1 MPEPQLPSFNLS
13 RRTKLRPLENL
24 PLWDIWYTGL
34 SPFPSDIINPSIRAS
49 LVAGLLQP
57 QAFAETSDSHAPS
70 PIIPPLRDLPDI
82 SILFKRY
89 LDSSKMINV
98 YDWYESFVVAL
109 ETQRRELQKAERLR
123 NTNGDDGVSQ
133 RSQTPR
139 TPRTP
144 KRGRKGK
151 ERATEEEENVN
162 EDEVEEMTEEDVEK
176 WRIEVQARF
185 MRSYHDLEF
194 MGFIKP
200 TGRKADHVIKT
211 IYDLPD

>member
-1 MPEPQLPSFNLS
+1 MRFSVPEPQLPSFNPS

-98 YDWYESFVVAL
+98 YDWFESFKTVL
-109 ETQRRELQKAERLR
+109 EDQRQHYKDLPLPAAQTPASPRKRGKGKQKASPQI
-123 NTNGDDGVSQ
+123 DAS
-133 RSQTPR
+133 
-139 TPRTP
+139 
-144 KRGRKGK
+144 
-151 ERATEEEENVN
+151 
-162 EDEVEEMTEEDVEK
+162 EEDDDK
-176 WRIEVQARF
+176 WDIHVQARF
-185 MRSYHDLEF
+185 
-194 MGFIKP
+194 IKALHELDYLGLIKH
-200 TGRKADHVIKT
+200 TGRKVDHLVRTLFDI
-211 IYDLPD
+211 DDAQ

>member
-1 MPEPQLPSFNLS
+1 MNALLHPHDFSAAHEGLFGVSSNDPNYHETGPDPHLAVNPSTPGRRGTDPEP
-13 RRTKLRPLENL
+13 RRQL
-24 PLWDIWYTGL
+24 PLW
-34 SPFPSDIINPSIRAS
+34 
-49 LVAGLLQP
+49 Q
-57 QAFAETSDSHAPS
+57 
-70 PIIPPLRDLPDI
+70 LPDT

-89 LDSSKMINV
+89 MDAGRLINV

>member
-1 MPEPQLPSFNLS
+1 MRFSVPEPQLPSFNLS

-98 YDWYESFVVAL
+98 YDWFESFKTVL
-109 ETQRRELQKAERLR
+109 EDQRQHYKDLPLPAAQTPASPRKRGKGKQKASPQI
-123 NTNGDDGVSQ
+123 DAS
-133 RSQTPR
+133 
-139 TPRTP
+139 
-144 KRGRKGK
+144 
-151 ERATEEEENVN
+151 
-162 EDEVEEMTEEDVEK
+162 EEDDDK
-176 WRIEVQARF
+176 WDIHVQARF
-185 MRSYHDLEF
+185 
-194 MGFIKP
+194 IKALHELDYLGLIKH
-200 TGRKADHVIKT
+200 TGRKVDHLVRTLFDI
-211 IYDLPD
+211 DDAQ

>member
-1 MPEPQLPSFNLS
+1 MRFSVPEPQLPSFNPS

-89 LDSSKMINV
+89 LDSSRMINV
-98 YDWYESFVVAL
+98 YDWFESFKTVL
-109 ETQRRELQKAERLR
+109 EDQRQHYKDLPLPAA
-123 NTNGDDGVSQ
+123 
-133 RSQTPR
+133 QTPAS
-139 TPRTP
+139 PR
-144 KRGRKGK
+144 KRGKGK
-151 ERATEEEENVN
+151 QRPLL
-162 EDEVEEMTEEDVEK
+162 K
-176 WRIEVQARF
+176 
-185 MRSYHDLEF
+185 
-194 MGFIKP
+194 
-200 TGRKADHVIKT
+200 
-211 IYDLPD
+211 

>member
-1 MPEPQLPSFNLS
+1 MPEPQLPSFNPS

-98 YDWYESFVVAL
+98 YDWFESFKTVL
-109 ETQRRELQKAERLR
+109 EDQRQHYKDLPLPAAQTPASPRKRGKGKQKASPQI
-123 NTNGDDGVSQ
+123 DAS
-133 RSQTPR
+133 
-139 TPRTP
+139 
-144 KRGRKGK
+144 
-151 ERATEEEENVN
+151 
-162 EDEVEEMTEEDVEK
+162 EEDDDK
-176 WRIEVQARF
+176 WDIHVQARF
-185 MRSYHDLEF
+185 
-194 MGFIKP
+194 IKALHELDYLGLIKH
-200 TGRKADHVIKT
+200 TGRKVDHLVRTLFDI
-211 IYDLPD
+211 DDAQ